1 MDRNYTYGHGADY
14 DFQYDDEMFPPP
26 TIKIYETQF
35 EKYINHIREHIELI
49 AELNEACRKREE
61 NNTSFGYSILTD
73 DIIEMLE
80 IIFKDKFQW
89 IEYWAYE
96 LNFGKFDTNTTIVSS
111 TLQHLI
117 VTLH

>member
-1 MDRNYTYGHGADY
+1 MT
-14 DFQYDDEMFPPP
+14 FE
-26 TIKIYETQF
+26 QF

-96 LNFGKFDTNTTIVSS
+96 LNFGKNYKDGCCSDKNGIIK
-111 TLQHLI
+111 LQTCEDLWKVLNGI
-117 VTLH
+117 R